1 MEDRIDLAD
10 GTFWGRNPD
19 DELAWLRTNSPV
31 WRDPKSGVWGV
42 ATYDLVKR
50 VSTHPETF
58 SSAGGIRPDFGPQPM
73 MIDMDDPAHMQ
84 RRKLVNKGFTPKRVR
99 DKEASIRQI
108 VDRLIDT
115 VCEHGGCDLV
125 HDIAAWLP
133 LIVIG
138 DALGVDPSDRAQ
150 LLHWSEDMMSM
161 LGQGTDEAMQ
171 RALNASIGYTAY
183 TKEVIAARRGCPA
196 DDLMS
201 VLVHAEVD
209 GHRLDDDAVIFESLL
224 ILNGGDETTR
234 HVISG
239 GVYQL
244 LTDRSRWENL
254 RIDRTLMPSAIEEML
269 RWVSPIKNMARTA
282 TIDVELGGQRISAG
296 DQLLLLYSSAN
307 RDENVFEEPFRFD
320 IRRDPNPHVAF
331 GYGPHFCLGS
341 NLARLELRV
350 VLDQLL
356 DRLPDLSLVEAGEPA
371 HRAANFVSGY
381 ERVPVRF
388 TPVRPVGTGKA

>member
-1 MEDRIDLAD
+1 
-10 GTFWGRNPD
+10 
-19 DELAWLRTNSPV
+19 
-31 WRDPKSGVWGV
+31 
-42 ATYDLVKR
+42 
-50 VSTHPETF
+50 
-58 SSAGGIRPDFGPQPM
+58 
-73 MIDMDDPAHMQ
+73 
-84 RRKLVNKGFTPKRVR
+84 
-99 DKEASIRQI
+99 
-108 VDRLIDT
+108 
-115 VCEHGGCDLV
+115 
-125 HDIAAWLP
+125 
-133 LIVIG
+133 
-138 DALGVDPSDRAQ
+138 
-150 LLHWSEDMMSM
+150 MMSM